1 MEFVVKLQN
10 TKEYDKRSNTIFL
23 FSIKKRN
30 VMKTQTQVM
39 NFPSMTETLLL
50 RDADSNFRRS
60 VRYILLAFAGSALIT
75 LCTQISLP
83 LFPVPM
89 TLQTFAVFLI
99 GLTYGWRLGGITV
112 ALYLL
117 EGALGLP
124 VFSGGKGG
132 LIVFMGPTAG
142 YLIGF
147 LVAATACGWF
157 AERGFDR
164 SYSKLFVS
172 LLVGNILLYA
182 PGLLWL
188 GSLIGWDKPVL
199 EYGLYPFILGDL
211 LKIAMAV
218 LLLPTA
224 WKIVNRMKQ

>member
-1 MEFVVKLQN
+1 
-10 TKEYDKRSNTIFL
+10 
-23 FSIKKRN
+23 
-30 VMKTQTQVM
+30 MKSHPQLMTY
-39 NFPSMTETLLL
+39 PSMSAALLL
-50 RDADSNFRRS
+50 GEADSKIQRA
-60 VRYILLAFAGSALIT
+60 VRYALLTLAGSALIT

-112 ALYLL
+112 ALYLI

-132 LIVFMGPTAG
+132 MIVFMGPTAG
-142 YLIGF
+142 YLVGF
-147 LVAATACGWF
+147 LLAATACGWF

-164 SYSKLFVS
+164 SYFKLLVA
-172 LLVGNILLYA
+172 LLVGNVLLYA

-188 GSLIGWDKPVL
+188 GTLIGWDKPVL
-199 EYGLYPFILGDL
+199 EYGLYPFIGGDL

-224 WKIVNRMKQ
+224 WKVVNRLKQ

>member
-1 MEFVVKLQN
+1 MK
-10 TKEYDKRSNTIFL
+10 TKSQILNYPSLSEALFLESSVSNTQ
-23 FSIKKRN
+23 RN
-30 VMKTQTQVM
+30 I
-39 NFPSMTETLLL
+39 
-50 RDADSNFRRS
+50 
-60 VRYILLAFAGSALIT
+60 RYVVLALAGSALIA
-75 LCTQISLP
+75 LCAQISVP
-83 LFPVPM
+83 FFPVPL

-99 GLTYGWRLGGITV
+99 GLSFGWRLGGITV

-124 VFSGGKGG
+124 VFAGGKGG

-142 YLIGF
+142 YFAGF
-147 LVAATACGWF
+147 FLAATACGWF

-164 SYSKLFVS
+164 NYTKLFTA
-172 LLVGNILLYA
+172 LLISNILLYA

-199 EYGLYPFILGDL
+199 ELGLYPFVMGDL

-218 LLLPTA
+218 LLLPSA
-224 WKIVNRMKQ
+224 WKLVKRLKH

>member
-1 MEFVVKLQN
+1 
-10 TKEYDKRSNTIFL
+10 
-23 FSIKKRN
+23 
-30 VMKTQTQVM
+30 MKIQTQVLTY
-39 NFPSMTETLLL
+39 PSMTEALLL
-50 RDADSNFRRS
+50 GGSDSNIQKAI
-60 VRYILLAFAGSALIT
+60 RYALLALAGSALIT
-75 LCTQISLP
+75 LCTQISVP

-112 ALYLL
+112 ALYLF

-124 VFSGGKGG
+124 VFAKGG
-132 LIVFMGPTAG
+132 AGMVYFMGPTGG
-142 YLIGF
+142 YLVGF
-147 LVAATACGWF
+147 LLAATACGWF

-164 SYSKLFVS
+164 SYTKLFAA

-218 LLLPTA
+218 LLLPSA
-224 WKIVNRMKQ
+224 WKYVNRLKQ

>member
-1 MEFVVKLQN
+1 
-10 TKEYDKRSNTIFL
+10 
-23 FSIKKRN
+23 
-30 VMKTQTQVM
+30 MKSHPQVM
-39 NFPSMTETLLL
+39 AYPSMSAALLL
-50 RDADSNFRRS
+50 DEADSKIQRA
-60 VRYILLAFAGSALIT
+60 VRYALLTLAGSALIT

-132 LIVFMGPTAG
+132 MIVFMGPTAG
-142 YLIGF
+142 YLVGF
-147 LVAATACGWF
+147 LLAATACGWF

-164 SYSKLFVS
+164 SYFKLLVA
-172 LLVGNILLYA
+172 LLVGNVLLYA

-188 GSLIGWDKPVL
+188 GTLIGWDKPVL
-199 EYGLYPFILGDL
+199 EYGLYPFIGGDL

-224 WKIVNRMKQ
+224 WKVVNRLKQ

>member
-1 MEFVVKLQN
+1 
-10 TKEYDKRSNTIFL
+10 
-23 FSIKKRN
+23 
-30 VMKTQTQVM
+30 MKSHPQVM
-39 NFPSMTETLLL
+39 TYPSMSAALLL
-50 RDADSNFRRS
+50 GEADSKIQRA
-60 VRYILLAFAGSALIT
+60 VRYALLTLAGSALIT

-132 LIVFMGPTAG
+132 MIVFMGPTAG
-142 YLIGF
+142 YLVGF
-147 LVAATACGWF
+147 LLAATACGWF

-164 SYSKLFVS
+164 SYFKLLVA
-172 LLVGNILLYA
+172 LLVGNVLLYA
-182 PGLLWL
+182 SGLLWL
-188 GSLIGWDKPVL
+188 GTLIGWDKPVL
-199 EYGLYPFILGDL
+199 EYGLYPFIGGDL
-211 LKIAMAV
+211 LKIVMAV

-224 WKIVNRMKQ
+224 WKVVNRLKQ

>member
-1 MEFVVKLQN
+1 
-10 TKEYDKRSNTIFL
+10 
-23 FSIKKRN
+23 
-30 VMKTQTQVM
+30 MKSHPQLMTY
-39 NFPSMTETLLL
+39 PSMSAALLSGEADSKIHRAVRYTLLTL
-50 RDADSNFRRS
+50 
-60 VRYILLAFAGSALIT
+60 AGSALIT

-132 LIVFMGPTAG
+132 MIVFMGPTAG
-142 YLIGF
+142 YLVGF
-147 LVAATACGWF
+147 LLAATACGWF

-164 SYSKLFVS
+164 SYFKLLVA
-172 LLVGNILLYA
+172 LLVGNVLLYA
-182 PGLLWL
+182 SGLLWL
-188 GSLIGWDKPVL
+188 GTLIGWDKPVL
-199 EYGLYPFILGDL
+199 EYGLYPFIGGDL

-224 WKIVNRMKQ
+224 WKVVNRLKQ

>member
-1 MEFVVKLQN
+1 
-10 TKEYDKRSNTIFL
+10 
-23 FSIKKRN
+23 
-30 VMKTQTQVM
+30 MKYHPQVM
-39 NFPSMTETLLL
+39 TYPSMSAALLL
-50 RDADSNFRRS
+50 DEADSKIQRA
-60 VRYILLAFAGSALIT
+60 VRYALLTLAGSALIT

-132 LIVFMGPTAG
+132 MIVFMGPTAG
-142 YLIGF
+142 YLVGF
-147 LVAATACGWF
+147 LLAATACGWF

-164 SYSKLFVS
+164 SYFKLLVA
-172 LLVGNILLYA
+172 LLVGNVLLYA

-188 GSLIGWDKPVL
+188 GTLIGWDKPVL
-199 EYGLYPFILGDL
+199 EYGLYPFIGGDL

-224 WKIVNRMKQ
+224 WKVVNRLKQ

>member
-1 MEFVVKLQN
+1 
-10 TKEYDKRSNTIFL
+10 
-23 FSIKKRN
+23 
-30 VMKTQTQVM
+30 MKYHPQVM
-39 NFPSMTETLLL
+39 TYPSMSTALLL
-50 RDADSNFRRS
+50 DETDSKIQRA
-60 VRYILLAFAGSALIT
+60 VRYALLTLAGSALIT

-132 LIVFMGPTAG
+132 MIVFMGPTAG
-142 YLIGF
+142 YLVGF
-147 LVAATACGWF
+147 LLAATACGWF

-164 SYSKLFVS
+164 SYFKLLVA
-172 LLVGNILLYA
+172 LLVGNVLLYA

-188 GSLIGWDKPVL
+188 GTLIGWDKPVL
-199 EYGLYPFILGDL
+199 EYGLYPFIGGDL

-224 WKIVNRMKQ
+224 WKVVNRLKQ

>member
-1 MEFVVKLQN
+1 
-10 TKEYDKRSNTIFL
+10 
-23 FSIKKRN
+23 
-30 VMKTQTQVM
+30 MKSHPQVM
-39 NFPSMTETLLL
+39 TYPSMSAALLL
-50 RDADSNFRRS
+50 GEADSKIHRA
-60 VRYILLAFAGSALIT
+60 VRYALLTLAGSALIT

-132 LIVFMGPTAG
+132 MIVFMGPTAG
-142 YLIGF
+142 YLVGF
-147 LVAATACGWF
+147 LLAATACGWF

-164 SYSKLFVS
+164 SYFKLLVA
-172 LLVGNILLYA
+172 LLVGNVLLYA

-188 GSLIGWDKPVL
+188 GTLIGWDKPVL
-199 EYGLYPFILGDL
+199 EYGLYPFIGGDL

-224 WKIVNRMKQ
+224 WKVVNRLKQ

>member
-1 MEFVVKLQN
+1 
-10 TKEYDKRSNTIFL
+10 
-23 FSIKKRN
+23 
-30 VMKTQTQVM
+30 MKFHTQVM
-39 NFPSMTETLLL
+39 TYPSMSVELLL
-50 RDADSNFRRS
+50 GEADSKVQRA
-60 VRYILLAFAGSALIT
+60 VRYSLMALAGSALIT

-83 LFPVPM
+83 LFPVPI

-132 LIVFMGPTAG
+132 MIVFMGPTAG
-142 YLIGF
+142 YLVGF
-147 LVAATACGWF
+147 LLAATACGWF

-164 SYSKLFVS
+164 SYFK
-172 LLVGNILLYA
+172 LLVALLLGNVLLYV

-188 GSLIGWDKPVL
+188 GTLIGWDKPVL
-199 EYGLYPFILGDL
+199 EYGLYPFISGDL

-224 WKIVNRMKQ
+224 WKVVNRFKQ

>member
-1 MEFVVKLQN
+1 
-10 TKEYDKRSNTIFL
+10 
-23 FSIKKRN
+23 
-30 VMKTQTQVM
+30 MKFQTQVM
-39 NFPSMTETLLL
+39 TYPSMTAALLL
-50 RDADSNFRRS
+50 GEADSKVQRA
-60 VRYILLAFAGSALIT
+60 VRYALLALAGSALIT

-83 LFPVPM
+83 LFPVPI

-132 LIVFMGPTAG
+132 MIVFMGPTAG
-142 YLIGF
+142 YLVGF
-147 LVAATACGWF
+147 LLAAIACGWF

-164 SYSKLFVS
+164 SYFKLFVS
-172 LLVGNILLYA
+172 LLVGNILIYA

-188 GSLIGWDKPVL
+188 GTLIGWDKPVL
-199 EYGLYPFILGDL
+199 EYGFFPFIWGDL

-224 WKIVNRMKQ
+224 WKVVNRLKQ

>member
-1 MEFVVKLQN
+1 
-10 TKEYDKRSNTIFL
+10 
-23 FSIKKRN
+23 
-30 VMKTQTQVM
+30 
-39 NFPSMTETLLL
+39 
-50 RDADSNFRRS
+50 
-60 VRYILLAFAGSALIT
+60 
-75 LCTQISLP
+75 
-83 LFPVPM
+83 M

-99 GLTYGWRLGGITV
+99 GLTYGWRLGGVTV

-142 YLIGF
+142 YLVGF

-164 SYSKLFVS
+164 SYSKLFAS

-224 WKIVNRMKQ
+224 WKIVDRLKQ

>member
-1 MEFVVKLQN
+1 
-10 TKEYDKRSNTIFL
+10 
-23 FSIKKRN
+23 
-30 VMKTQTQVM
+30 MKSHPQVM
-39 NFPSMTETLLL
+39 TYPSMSAALLLGEADSKIQRAVRYTLLTL
-50 RDADSNFRRS
+50 
-60 VRYILLAFAGSALIT
+60 AGSALIT

-132 LIVFMGPTAG
+132 MIVFMGPTAG
-142 YLIGF
+142 YLVGF
-147 LVAATACGWF
+147 LLAATACGWF

-164 SYSKLFVS
+164 SYFKLLVA
-172 LLVGNILLYA
+172 LLVGNVLLYA
-182 PGLLWL
+182 SGLLWL
-188 GSLIGWDKPVL
+188 GTLIGWDKPVL
-199 EYGLYPFILGDL
+199 EYGLYPFIGGDL
-211 LKIAMAV
+211 LKIVMAV

-224 WKIVNRMKQ
+224 WKVVNRLKQ

>member
-1 MEFVVKLQN
+1 
-10 TKEYDKRSNTIFL
+10 
-23 FSIKKRN
+23 
-30 VMKTQTQVM
+30 MKSHSQEI
-39 NFPSMTETLLL
+39 NYPSMSAYLFLVEVDSKIQKAL
-50 RDADSNFRRS
+50 RYA
-60 VRYILLAFAGSALIT
+60 LLALAGSVLIT
-75 LCTQISLP
+75 ICTQISLP

-112 ALYLL
+112 SLYLL
-117 EGALGLP
+117 EGAIGLP

-132 LIVFMGPTAG
+132 MIVFMGPTAG
-142 YLIGF
+142 YLVGF
-147 LVAATACGWF
+147 LLAATACGWF

-164 SYSKLFVS
+164 SYFKLLVA
-172 LLVGNILLYA
+172 LLVGNVLLYA

-188 GSLIGWDKPVL
+188 GTLIGWDKPVL
-199 EYGLYPFILGDL
+199 EYGLYPFIGGDL

-224 WKIVNRMKQ
+224 WKVVNRLKQ

>member
-1 MEFVVKLQN
+1 
-10 TKEYDKRSNTIFL
+10 
-23 FSIKKRN
+23 
-30 VMKTQTQVM
+30 MKSHTQVM
-39 NFPSMTETLLL
+39 TYPSMSAALLL
-50 RDADSNFRRS
+50 GEADSKIQRA
-60 VRYILLAFAGSALIT
+60 VRYALLALAGSALIT

-132 LIVFMGPTAG
+132 MIVFMGPTAG
-142 YLIGF
+142 YLVGF
-147 LVAATACGWF
+147 LLAATACGWF

-164 SYSKLFVS
+164 SYFKLLVA
-172 LLVGNILLYA
+172 LLVGNVLLYA

-188 GSLIGWDKPVL
+188 GALIGWDKPVL
-199 EYGLYPFILGDL
+199 EYGLYPFIGGDL
-211 LKIAMAV
+211 LKIVMAV

-224 WKIVNRMKQ
+224 WKIVNRLKQ

>member
-1 MEFVVKLQN
+1 
-10 TKEYDKRSNTIFL
+10 
-23 FSIKKRN
+23 
-30 VMKTQTQVM
+30 MKSHPQLMTY
-39 NFPSMTETLLL
+39 PSMSAALLSGEADSKIHRAVRYTLLTL
-50 RDADSNFRRS
+50 
-60 VRYILLAFAGSALIT
+60 AGSALIT

-132 LIVFMGPTAG
+132 MIVFMGPTAG
-142 YLIGF
+142 YLVGF
-147 LVAATACGWF
+147 LLAATACGWF

-164 SYSKLFVS
+164 SYFKLLVA
-172 LLVGNILLYA
+172 LLVGNVLLYA

-188 GSLIGWDKPVL
+188 GTLIGWDKPVL
-199 EYGLYPFILGDL
+199 EYGLYPFIGGDL

-224 WKIVNRMKQ
+224 WKVVNRLKQ

>member
-1 MEFVVKLQN
+1 
-10 TKEYDKRSNTIFL
+10 
-23 FSIKKRN
+23 
-30 VMKTQTQVM
+30 MKTQTQVM
-39 NFPSMTETLLL
+39 TYPSMSETLLPGE
-50 RDADSNFRRS
+50 ADSNVQRA
-60 VRYILLAFAGSALIT
+60 VRYALLAFAGSALIT

-99 GLTYGWRLGGITV
+99 GLTYGWRLGGVTV

-132 LIVFMGPTAG
+132 LIVFVGPTAG
-142 YLIGF
+142 YLVGF

-164 SYSKLFVS
+164 SYSKLFAS

>member
-1 MEFVVKLQN
+1 
-10 TKEYDKRSNTIFL
+10 
-23 FSIKKRN
+23 
-30 VMKTQTQVM
+30 MKSHPQVM
-39 NFPSMTETLLL
+39 TYPSMSAALLL
-50 RDADSNFRRS
+50 DEADSKIQRA
-60 VRYILLAFAGSALIT
+60 VRYALLTLAGSALIT

-132 LIVFMGPTAG
+132 MIVFMGPTAG
-142 YLIGF
+142 YLVGF
-147 LVAATACGWF
+147 LLAATACGWF

-164 SYSKLFVS
+164 SYFKLLVA
-172 LLVGNILLYA
+172 LLVGNVLLYA
-182 PGLLWL
+182 SGLLWL
-188 GSLIGWDKPVL
+188 GTLIGWDKPVL
-199 EYGLYPFILGDL
+199 EYGLYPFIGGDL

-224 WKIVNRMKQ
+224 WKVVNRLKQ

>member
-1 MEFVVKLQN
+1 
-10 TKEYDKRSNTIFL
+10 
-23 FSIKKRN
+23 
-30 VMKTQTQVM
+30 MKSHPQLMTY
-39 NFPSMTETLLL
+39 PSMSAALLL
-50 RDADSNFRRS
+50 GEADSKVQRA
-60 VRYILLAFAGSALIT
+60 VRYALLALAGSALIT

-132 LIVFMGPTAG
+132 LLVFMGPTAG
-142 YLIGF
+142 YLVGF
-147 LVAATACGWF
+147 LLAATACGWF

-164 SYSKLFVS
+164 SYFK
-172 LLVGNILLYA
+172 LLVALLLGNVLLYV

-188 GSLIGWDKPVL
+188 GTLIGWDKPVL
-199 EYGLYPFILGDL
+199 EYGLYPFISGDL

-224 WKIVNRMKQ
+224 WKVVNRFKQ

>member
-1 MEFVVKLQN
+1 
-10 TKEYDKRSNTIFL
+10 
-23 FSIKKRN
+23 
-30 VMKTQTQVM
+30 MKTYTAIT
-39 NFPSMTETLLL
+39 NYPSLSAALLL
-50 RDADSNFRRS
+50 GEVDSKVQRFFRCT
-60 VRYILLAFAGSALIT
+60 LLAFAGSALIT

-83 LFPVPM
+83 LFPVPV

-132 LIVFMGPTAG
+132 IIVFMGPTAG
-142 YLIGF
+142 YLVGF
-147 LVAATACGWF
+147 LLAATACGWL

-164 SYSKLFVS
+164 SYFKLLVS

-188 GSLIGWDKPVL
+188 GTLIGWDKPVL
-199 EYGLYPFILGDL
+199 EYGFFPFIGGDL
-211 LKIAMAV
+211 LKISMAV
-218 LLLPTA
+218 LILPTA
-224 WKIVNRMKQ
+224 WKVVNWLKK

>member
-1 MEFVVKLQN
+1 
-10 TKEYDKRSNTIFL
+10 
-23 FSIKKRN
+23 
-30 VMKTQTQVM
+30 MKTQSQVLHYPSLTEALVLGSSGSSTQR
-39 NFPSMTETLLL
+39 TI
-50 RDADSNFRRS
+50 
-60 VRYILLAFAGSALIT
+60 RYGLLALAGSVLIAI
-75 LCTQISLP
+75 CAQISVP

-99 GLTYGWRLGGITV
+99 GLTYGWRLGAVTI
-112 ALYLL
+112 ALYLA
-117 EGALGLP
+117 EGAFGLP
-124 VFSGGKGG
+124 VFAGGKGG
-132 LIVFMGPTAG
+132 LIEFISPTAG
-142 YLIGF
+142 FKFGF
-147 LVAATACGWF
+147 LLAATACGWF

-164 SYSKLFVS
+164 SYTKLFAA

-218 LLLPTA
+218 LLLPSA
-224 WKIVNRMKQ
+224 WKYVNRLKQ